1 MAKPMA
7 NLWFLFFLHLTIV
20 SRSTSQM
27 CDTVISSRYNGTIES
42 PGFPNEY
49 YGDQNCSYTFYSWSP
64 YSTWQINFTYFH
76 LPNTSCDSDYIQVYN
91 NSQYQRYC
99 YNSTPPPD
107 LRDIYTLRFV
117 SSVNASAGFGFQA
130 RVSEILK
137 CGSTDIRLQENSPFQ
152 MKYYHS
158 EPVDGRC
165 EWTLTADQGLSI
177 VMIGYTDSNTY
188 QYINPKFKMYRG
200 TTKDNSSLITVK
212 YRYGDIAID
221 EASNIILIEY
231 ISKGTSYF
239 YVSATFMA
247 YNHTQNS
254 TCGSATYNTYEEG
267 YINLYSNEFSS
278 NKEYHRNGICAWTI
292 EAQEGEVI
300 QLVVTRF
307 YIQRETPGCNDSSRS
322 YLGIYDGSQTEDS
335 LLVRACSFDPLV
347 TVTSKT
353 RRLVVVLTIDEEFG
367 FTQASFTAHYKSV
380 NSSAIRRDC
389 GGDISGDEGV
399 VSSPNYPANYDNLR
413 VCEWRITVEDSFNI
427 RIDIHDLDIRP
438 LNYGFGCAGDSLG
451 FPGAYS
457 VGYTGSYYRECG
469 TYNGYYGRPP
479 IYSTNN
485 SLTMRFVSDWENT
498 GRGFNVSWRKA
509 CNMILQTSNGWIQ
522 SPRFP
527 TGYPNNLNCSYVI
540 QAPNN
545 RPGYFTTFT
554 FNSFDLQEPDSTG
567 SCIYDYLEVK
577 QVAQDPFYKAEDII
591 PPDAREFCG
600 KGPTQSLTTYF
611 PTTLHFVTDGSITKG
626 GFNISFIQT
635 MAGCGAS
642 LYMGEKG
649 FVTSPNYPGTFPRLI
664 NCTTTIRVE
673 PGHSITLSFQSFVLG
688 YYPENVTGSKCWW
701 GSGGVLEVYDRISS
715 RSVLIGKYC
724 GKISPLPITSTSNE
738 LTLVFTS
745 NISHYATGFNATYV
759 STLALTEC
767 PDNTYG
773 TNCTNECTCNRQNT
787 QSCNKTTGVCT
798 CKGGW
803 TGSTCDTDVDECTAG
818 SVTCPG
824 NSVCINLP
832 GTYLCSCY
840 SGFFKSNQTCLECAE
855 GFYGASCTS
864 ACSCSVN
871 TVSCNKTTGSCTCK
885 AGWTGTR
892 CDTDVN
898 ECALGV
904 NSCTG
909 SHVVCVNVD
918 GGYRCDCSS
927 GYTYNTSASTCS
939 DTDECSNNLD
949 DCLQV
954 CTNTDGSYTCSCASD
969 YWGTGND
976 CTELTKV
983 PATLVVDIPIP
994 ASELANPYS
1003 VKYEGWKQMTAGAV
1017 FKRLTSLVPGLKEV
1031 HILRL
1036 SAGSLIVECQFVLDD
1051 HTYLTAVSD
1060 LISSL
1065 ADLAFTSITIGNYS
1079 GNVVITVKG
1088 TSASSSSLCTVY
1100 DLVSQCPSGE
1110 QCQVEDSKPVCK
1122 PSPKDDV
1129 ALIVG
1134 LTVGLTLAFLLIVA
1148 VVIIYIKKKKT
1159 RKGTT
1164 RHNPK
1169 VYNKIS
1175 ILHFK

>member
-1 MAKPMA
+1 
-7 NLWFLFFLHLTIV
+7 
-20 SRSTSQM
+20 
-27 CDTVISSRYNGTIES
+27 
-42 PGFPNEY
+42 
-49 YGDQNCSYTFYSWSP
+49 
-64 YSTWQINFTYFH
+64 
-76 LPNTSCDSDYIQVYN
+76 
-91 NSQYQRYC
+91 
-99 YNSTPPPD
+99 
-107 LRDIYTLRFV
+107 
-117 SSVNASAGFGFQA
+117 
-130 RVSEILK
+130 
-137 CGSTDIRLQENSPFQ
+137 
-152 MKYYHS
+152 
-158 EPVDGRC
+158 
-165 EWTLTADQGLSI
+165 
-177 VMIGYTDSNTY
+177 
-188 QYINPKFKMYRG
+188 MYRG
-200 TTKDNSSLITVK
+200 TTKDNSSLITV
-212 YRYGDIAID
+212 YGDIAID

-451 FPGAYS
+451 
-457 VGYTGSYYRECG
+457 
-469 TYNGYYGRPP
+469 
-479 IYSTNN
+479 
-485 SLTMRFVSDWENT
+485 
-498 GRGFNVSWRKA
+498 
-509 CNMILQTSNGWIQ
+509 TSNGWIQ

-759 STLALTEC
+759 STLALT
-767 PDNTYG
+767 G
-773 TNCTNECTCNRQNT
+773 
-787 QSCNKTTGVCT
+787 
-798 CKGGW
+798 
-803 TGSTCDTDVDECTAG
+803 
-818 SVTCPG
+818 
-824 NSVCINLP
+824 
-832 GTYLCSCY
+832 
-840 SGFFKSNQTCLECAE
+840 
-855 GFYGASCTS
+855 
-864 ACSCSVN
+864 
-871 TVSCNKTTGSCTCK
+871 
-885 AGWTGTR
+885 
-892 CDTDVN
+892 
-898 ECALGV
+898 
-904 NSCTG
+904 
-909 SHVVCVNVD
+909 
-918 GGYRCDCSS
+918 
-927 GYTYNTSASTCS
+927 
-939 DTDECSNNLD
+939 
-949 DCLQV
+949 
-954 CTNTDGSYTCSCASD
+954 
-969 YWGTGND
+969 
-976 CTELTKV
+976 
-983 PATLVVDIPIP
+983 
-994 ASELANPYS
+994 
-1003 VKYEGWKQMTAGAV
+1003 KY
-1017 FKRLTSLVPGLKEV
+1017 
-1031 HILRL
+1031 
-1036 SAGSLIVECQFVLDD
+1036 
-1051 HTYLTAVSD
+1051 
-1060 LISSL
+1060 
-1065 ADLAFTSITIGNYS
+1065 
-1079 GNVVITVKG
+1079 
-1088 TSASSSSLCTVY
+1088 
-1100 DLVSQCPSGE
+1100 
-1110 QCQVEDSKPVCK
+1110 
-1122 PSPKDDV
+1122 
-1129 ALIVG
+1129 
-1134 LTVGLTLAFLLIVA
+1134 
-1148 VVIIYIKKKKT
+1148 
-1159 RKGTT
+1159 
-1164 RHNPK
+1164 
-1169 VYNKIS
+1169 
-1175 ILHFK
+1175 